1 MRVKGYPAG
10 ILYEY
15 TVYVLQQHI
24 QHVYVWGVGGRGRMC
39 ASRAGCVR
47 ARSDSGVGAGER
59 LLKSGLSFTA

>member
-39 ASRAGCVR
+39 VCVHLVPGVCVPGVTRGWALASAC
-47 ARSDSGVGAGER
+47 
-59 LLKSGLSFTA
+59 